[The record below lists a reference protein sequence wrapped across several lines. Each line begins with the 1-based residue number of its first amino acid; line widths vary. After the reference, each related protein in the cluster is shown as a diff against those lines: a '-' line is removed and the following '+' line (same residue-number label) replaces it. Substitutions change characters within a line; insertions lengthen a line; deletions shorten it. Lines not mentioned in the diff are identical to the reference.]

1 MTLKERIARR
11 HRTPGDLR
19 LVLESDA
26 LNPIAHPAEPTGRE
40 TVIEQLLDGL
50 APVFDGHCPGDCY
63 VWGPKGAGK
72 SAVVRPLFEQLR
84 RLLGRNET
92 EIYTTTRTAPAP
104 NVRFVYVDARRSQS
118 AFALLHTVVDTVI
131 AESIPRQGVGSDV
144 IIERFADHLAETNR
158 QLVVAVDHV
167 GEPETLSVEAAFEQ
181 FDAFGDAVS
190 CLAVGRTE
198 PTDTVVS
205 SRPGIETIHVDA
217 YTQYSLVEVLTNRV
231 ADGRLRTATTDE
243 QLTALARWAEGD
255 AHDALAALFV
265 ATDRAAKRN
274 RSTVTDDDIAHA
286 TATMP
291 RPDVSLAQVLLLPPS
306 RQQVLRALLDVPE
319 SDRSSVEN
327 TTAAIAA
334 AGTVDLSAGTLK
346 RYLYELA
353 DDGFVERIRTD
364 GSTSGR
370 PPSRIEPRFPTR
382 VFRRLHELDGVL

>member
-1 MTLKERIARR
+1 M
-11 HRTPGDLR
+11 
-19 LVLESDA
+19 
-26 LNPIAHPAEPTGRE
+26 
-40 TVIEQLLDGL
+40 
-50 APVFDGHCPGDCY
+50 
-63 VWGPKGAGK
+63 
-72 SAVVRPLFEQLR
+72 R

-92 EIYTTTRTAPAP
+92 PIYTTTRAAPAP
-104 NVRFVYVDARRSQS
+104 NVQFVYVDARRSQS
-118 AFALLHTVVDTVI
+118 PFALLHTVVDTVI

-144 IIERFADHLAETNR
+144 IIERFADHLDATNR

-167 GEPETLSVEAAFEQ
+167 GEPETLSVEAAFGQ
-181 FDAFGDAVS
+181 FDAFGDAVG

-205 SRPGIETIHVDA
+205 SRPDIETVHVDA
-217 YTQYSLVEVLTNRV
+217 YTQYSLVEVLTSRV

-243 QLTALARWAEGD
+243 QLSALARWAEGD

-274 RSTVTDDDIAHA
+274 GSTVTDDDIAHA

-291 RPDVSLAQVLLLPPS
+291 RPEVSLAQVLLLPPS

-334 AGTVDLSAGTLK
+334 ADTVDLSAGTLK

-382 VFRRLHELDGVL
+382 VFRRLHELDEAL